1 LDIYIADDPTVRK
14 TIASHF
20 FIELQG
26 LEAYVVIDE
35 DKARVVFDER
45 STSIKL

>member
-1 LDIYIADDPTVRK
+1 LDIYVADDPTVRE

-20 FIELQG
+20 FVKPQG

-35 DKARVVFDER
+35 DEARVASDER
-45 STSIKL
+45 STSIEL